1 MNKLPHSAIYIHG
14 NTNKKL
20 LINQILEERIPGIN
34 ETLHNL
40 KGEVYSGIALQ
51 HFIDEELFHG
61 RNEIETGL
69 NNTLSVASSG
79 EQRKAL
85 LNYILTKQPGFIIL
99 DDVFE
104 SLDVKANEVLL
115 LKLKEISTAVVLIQL
130 LNRKPDLLPFIE
142 NIYLLEGDKITGKQA
157 RTDFIQQHSQQPQ
170 KEIPA
175 IPAPLHKYEPLLVPL
190 VEMNNVSVQYDGRS
204 VLQNI
209 CWQINEGEFWQ
220 LRGPNGSGKS
230 TLLSM
235 VTGDNPKA
243 YGQDM
248 KLFGKKKGSGETV
261 WEIKEKIGYFSPN
274 IIRHFERQD
283 SIHQMIISGFF
294 DSVGLYI
301 KPTDMQIKRAN
312 DWLLLLGMYAEK
324 QQPFRLFPP
333 GQQRMILIAR
343 AMVKH
348 PPLLILDE
356 PTSGLDDESALL
368 FTALVNQ
375 VAAETNTA
383 ILYVSHRE
391 DPGLKPNYC
400 FELIPTADGSLGK
413 IK

>member
-1 MNKLPHSAIYIHG
+1 MSKIQHSAIYIHG
-14 NTNKKL
+14 NTDKKW
-20 LINQILEERIPGIN
+20 LINQILAEQLPGIK
-34 ETLHNL
+34 ETMHNL
-40 KGEVYSGIALQ
+40 QGEVYSGIALQ

-61 RNEIETGL
+61 QLEIETGL

-85 LNYILTKQPGFIIL
+85 LNYILTRKPGFIIL

-104 SLDVKANEVLL
+104 SLDIKASEGLSI
-115 LKLKEISTAVVLIQL
+115 KLQEISDTIVLIQL
-130 LNRKPDLLPFIE
+130 LNRKPDLLPCIDT
-142 NIYLLEGDKITGKQA
+142 IYLLEGEAITDKQSRA
-157 RTDFIQQHSQQPQ
+157 EFIEQHIAPA
-170 KEIPA
+170 KNEISA
-175 IPAPLHKYEPLLVPL
+175 IPPPLHKYEPLAFPL
-190 VEMNNVSVQYDGRS
+190 VEMNNVSVQYNERPI
-204 VLQNI
+204 LQNI
-209 CWQINEGEFWQ
+209 CWKISEGEFWQ
-220 LRGPNGSGKS
+220 LKGPNGSGKS

-235 VTGDNPKA
+235 ITGDNPKA

-248 KLFGKKKGSGETV
+248 MLFGKKKGSGETV
-261 WEIKEKIGYFSPN
+261 WQIKEKIGYFAPN

-312 DWLLLLGMYAEK
+312 DWLVLLGMYADK

-368 FTALVNQ
+368 FAALVNQ

-383 ILYVSHRE
+383 ILYVSHRNE
-391 DPGLKPNYC
+391 PGLKPNHF
-400 FELIPTADGSLGK
+400 FELIPTPEGSLGK

>member
-1 MNKLPHSAIYIHG
+1 MNKLQHSAIYIHS
-14 NTNKKL
+14 NTNKKW
-20 LINQILEERIPGIN
+20 LINQILEKRIPGISD
-34 ETLHNL
+34 TLHNL
-40 KGEVYSGIALQ
+40 EGEVYAGITLQ
-51 HFIDEELFHG
+51 HFIDEELLHG
-61 RNEIETGL
+61 RLQIETGL

-85 LNYILTKQPGFIIL
+85 LSYILTKQPGFIIL

-104 SLDVKANEVLL
+104 SLDAKASELL
-115 LKLKEISTAVVLIQL
+115 LLQLQKISATVLIIQL
-130 LNRKPDLLPFIE
+130 LNRKPDLLPFVDT
-142 NIYLLEGDKITGKQA
+142 IYLLEGEQITGKQSNV
-157 RTDFIQQHSQQPQ
+157 DFIQQHSKQLQ
-170 KEIPA
+170 KETSP
-175 IPAPLHKYEPLLVPL
+175 IPAPLHKYEPLFVPL

-204 VLQNI
+204 ILQNI

-220 LRGPNGSGKS
+220 LSGPNGSGKS

-261 WEIKEKIGYFSPN
+261 WQIKEKIGYFAPN

-301 KPTDMQIKRAN
+301 KPTDMQIQRAN
-312 DWLLLLGMYAEK
+312 DWLCLLGMYADK

-383 ILYVSHRE
+383 ILYVSHRNE
-391 DPGLKPNYC
+391 PSLKPNHY
-400 FELIPTADGSLGK
+400 FELIPNPGGSLGK